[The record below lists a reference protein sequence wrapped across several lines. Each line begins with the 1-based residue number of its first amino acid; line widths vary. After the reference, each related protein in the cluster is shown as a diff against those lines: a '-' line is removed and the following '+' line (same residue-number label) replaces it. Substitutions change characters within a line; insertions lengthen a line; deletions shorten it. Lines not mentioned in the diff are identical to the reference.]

1 MTHKHGRTR
10 QSILAIN
17 FRSLMVFGDDPVDL
31 LSPFEAD
38 LLSMQDVSRPE
49 FDAMGQRLTG
59 YFHS

>member
-31 LSPFEAD
+31 LSPVEAD
-38 LLSMQDVSRPE
+38 SLSMQDVSRLDLVPTCHAT
-49 FDAMGQRLTG
+49 D
-59 YFHS
+59 